1 MKRFLY
7 VLNATVLNWMVN
19 LLSKESEEEF
29 GKPEELRSNSKEDCA
44 RCKDLDIDFAVG
56 GQAVI
61 EGVMMRSPNSVTI
74 AVRKPDGTIEVK
86 KDKYQTITQ
95 RIKSLNLPILRGIV
109 NLVEMMF
116 IGTKAI
122 NFSAAVSL
130 DEPEDKTDNPS
141 KIRQFFEGLLFV
153 ASFLLAIAFS
163 LFLFKAT
170 PLYITTFLE
179 SHFTAI
185 QENFFLFNLI
195 DGVIKMTIFLTY
207 IFLLS
212 LIPSFRRIFEYH
224 GAEHKSIFNYES
236 KEPLNV
242 KNAHKQTR
250 FHPRCGTSF
259 IIIVFFISI
268 FVYSLAP
275 RPETFLAFLALRVTI
290 LPLIAGISYEALKL
304 SAKYSDKAFVKAL
317 VTPGLWFQRLTTKE
331 PSKKQ
336 LEVGLSSLQAALAM
350 EKIS

>member
-1 MKRFLY
+1 MKRFFFL
-7 VLNATVLNWMVN
+7 LNATVLNWMVN
-19 LLSKESEEEF
+19 LVGKESEEEF
-29 GKPEELRSNSKEDCA
+29 GTPEELRGEIECA

-61 EGVMMRSPNSVTI
+61 EGVMMRSPNSITI
-74 AVRKPDGTIEVK
+74 AVRKPDGSITIK
-86 KDKYQTITQ
+86 KDKYQTVTQ
-95 RIKSLNLPILRGIV
+95 KVKSLNIPIVRGVV

-122 NFSAAVSL
+122 NFSATESI
-130 DEPEDKTDNPS
+130 DETPEEEKNKS
-141 KIRQFFEGLLFV
+141 MLAKIFEGAL
-153 ASFLLAIAFS
+153 FLLSFIVAIGFS
-163 LFLFKAT
+163 LTLFKAA
-170 PLYITTFLE
+170 PLYITTFIE
-179 SHFTAI
+179 SRVPAVAD
-185 QENFFLFNLI
+185 NFFLFNFI
-195 DGVIKMTIFLTY
+195 DGIIKMTIFLTY

-236 KEPLNV
+236 SEELTIENS
-242 KNAHKQTR
+242 HKQTR

-268 FVYSLAP
+268 FVYSLVP
-275 RPETFLAFLALRVTI
+275 RPETFLHFLALRITI

-304 SAKYSDKAFVKAL
+304 SAKYSDKAFVKML

-331 PSKKQ
+331 PDKKQ

-350 EKIS
+350 EKVSSN